1 MLATV
6 GVSHSSRRAHSIS
19 AAPASASPSAIS
31 CPMPR
36 EPPVTIATRPS
47 SLNNS
52 LMLGTLSSLYL
63 ATREAV
69 NRAKP
74 MTQAQAPVSAS
85 GGQFLTRTADAADV
99 FIREDLSEEQ
109 RLFGQTAAEFM
120 HKEVLPVLEKLYHH
134 DWALTRELLKK
145 ASDLDLLR
153 LEIPPAYGGLGLD
166 LISAS
171 YVGEQIAINPSFGGS
186 LGAHTSIGTLPLV
199 YFGTEEQKARYLP
212 RLASGELIGAYAL
225 TEPQSGSDALAARTT
240 ATLTADGRHYELNGQ
255 KMWITNGGFAD
266 LFTIFAK
273 VGGDKFTAFLVER
286 GMGVVNGRDEIKL
299 GLDGS
304 STTAL
309 MLDNVK
315 VPVENVLGTI
325 GQGHKV
331 AFNVL
336 NFGRVKLGARNMS
349 GVRMALNHSVK
360 YAKERRQFGKA
371 IAEFGLIK
379 QKLAGMAIRGFVG
392 DAMSYRT
399 LGDVDRAI
407 DAGDRADG
415 PQVLKTIEG
424 FSVECSINKVWT
436 SEALAWAVDEG
447 IQVFGG
453 NGYSR
458 EFPLERMYRDA
469 RITRIYEG
477 TNEINRML
485 VPSRLLKQQPALF
498 NAEGARAALAAQ
510 PPAPSPR
517 PLLSAEREYVARLKR
532 LSIALLGSASAAYG
546 DALKDEQEV
555 LAQIADVI
563 IEAYAVESAIA
574 RAEKMA
580 SNGDPRAGLAA
591 DIAAVYTNDAAD
603 RVTAA
608 SRQVVAAL
616 RTRAADAALETGV
629 QTLVAYAGID
639 AIAVRR
645 RIADA
650 VIEAGKYPL

>member
-1 MLATV
+1 MTQTQ
-6 GVSHSSRRAHSIS
+6 IQ
-19 AAPASASPSAIS
+19 APA
-31 CPMPR
+31 
-36 EPPVTIATRPS
+36 T
-47 SLNNS
+47 
-52 LMLGTLSSLYL
+52 
-63 ATREAV
+63 
-69 NRAKP
+69 
-74 MTQAQAPVSAS
+74 
-85 GGQFLTRTADAADV
+85 GGQFLTTTANAADV
-99 FIREDLSEEQ
+99 FVREDLSDEQ
-109 RLFGQTAAEFM
+109 RLFGQTASEFI
-120 HKEVLPVLEKLYHH
+120 HKEVLPVVERLYHH
-134 DWALTRELLKK
+134 DWTLTRELLKK
-145 ASDLDLLR
+145 ASELDLLR

-171 YVGEQIAINPSFGGS
+171 YVGEQIAVNPSFGGS

-286 GMGVVNGRDEIKL
+286 GMGVVSGRDEIKL

-349 GVRMALNHSVK
+349 GVRTALNHAVK
-360 YAKERRQFGKA
+360 YAKERRQFGRA

-415 PQVLKTIEG
+415 PLVLKTIEG

-436 SEALAWAVDEG
+436 SEALAWSVDEG
-447 IQVFGG
+447 LQVFGG

-485 VPSRLLKQQPALF
+485 VPTRLLKQQPQRF
-498 NAEGARAALAAQ
+498 NAEGARVALAAASQ
-510 PPAPSPR
+510 PPAPGPRSP
-517 PLLSAEREYVARLKR
+517 LAGEREYVGRLKN
-532 LSIALLGSASAAYG
+532 LSIALLGSASAACG
-546 DALKDEQEV
+546 DGLKDEQEV

-563 IEAYAVESAIA
+563 TEAYATESAIA

-580 SNGDPRAGLAA
+580 SRGDGRAAVAA
-591 DIAAVYTNDAAD
+591 DIAAVYTNDASD

-608 SRQVVAAL
+608 ARQVVASLGARGVDAGL
-616 RTRAADAALETGV
+616 ADGVRRLAAYG
-629 QTLVAYAGID
+629 GID
-639 AIAVRR
+639 AIAARR

-650 VIEAGKYPL
+650 VIDAGKYPL

>member
-1 MLATV
+1 
-6 GVSHSSRRAHSIS
+6 
-19 AAPASASPSAIS
+19 
-31 CPMPR
+31 
-36 EPPVTIATRPS
+36 
-47 SLNNS
+47 
-52 LMLGTLSSLYL
+52 
-63 ATREAV
+63 
-69 NRAKP
+69 
-74 MTQAQAPVSAS
+74 MTHTQAPVL
-85 GGQFLTRTADAADV
+85 GGQFLSSPLRSDDV
-99 FIREDLSEEQ
+99 FVREDLTDEQ
-109 RLFGQTAAEFM
+109 RLFGQTALEFM
-120 HKEVLPVLEKLYHH
+120 QKEVLPVVQRLYAH
-134 DWALTRELLKK
+134 DWALTRDLLKK
-145 ASDLDLLR
+145 ASELDLLR

-212 RLASGELIGAYAL
+212 RLASGDLIGAYAL

-240 ATLTADGRHYELNGQ
+240 ATLTPDGRHYHLNGQ

-286 GMGVVNGRDEIKL
+286 GMGVVSGRDEVKL

-315 VPVENVLGTI
+315 VPVENLLGAI

-349 GVRMALNHSVK
+349 GVRTALNHAVK

-379 QKLAGMAIRGFVG
+379 QKLAGMAVRAFVG

-407 DAGDRADG
+407 ETGDRADG
-415 PQVLKTIEG
+415 PLVLKTIEG

-447 IQVFGG
+447 LQVFGG

-485 VPSRLLKQQPALF
+485 VPTRLLKQMAQMAQMAQSSVASRQSSVDRHQSSVDSRQSGF
-498 NAEGARAALAAQ
+498 AGERAFVEQ
-510 PPAPSPR
+510 
-517 PLLSAEREYVARLKR
+517 LKR
-532 LSIALLGSASAAYG
+532 LSLAILGQASAVYG
-546 DALKDEQEV
+546 EGLKDEQEV
-555 LAQIADVI
+555 LAQIADLI
-563 IEAYAVESAIA
+563 IETYATESAIA
-574 RAEKMA
+574 RAEKIA
-580 SNGDPRAGLAA
+580 ARGDGRAAIAA
-591 DIAAVYTNDAAD
+591 DIAKVYANDAAD
-603 RVTAA
+603 KVSAAARQIVAAFA
-608 SRQVVAAL
+608 SRGANGSIEEGAL
-616 RTRAADAALETGV
+616 RLAAHG
-629 QTLVAYAGID
+629 GID
-639 AIAVRR
+639 AIAARR

-650 VIEAGKYPL
+650 VIEAGRYPL